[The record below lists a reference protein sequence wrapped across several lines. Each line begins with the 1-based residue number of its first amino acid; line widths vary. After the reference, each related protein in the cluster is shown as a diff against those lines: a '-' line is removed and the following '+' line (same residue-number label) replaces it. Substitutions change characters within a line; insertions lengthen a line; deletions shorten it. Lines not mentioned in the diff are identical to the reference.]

1 MRWGQEAVRVLSDT
15 EKVLHTQW
23 LLSVDSGQTLPRITY
38 YGDCGPVRPFQC
50 RVKPGSCLLSPPN
63 VAPSSRHTSLPAV
76 GTVGRNPGHCELGA
90 QTDEG
95 RKRKKIKSER
105 GKNSFQILI
114 NRGSVFGF
122 CLT

>member
-1 MRWGQEAVRVLSDT
+1 M
-15 EKVLHTQW
+15 
-23 LLSVDSGQTLPRITY
+23 
-38 YGDCGPVRPFQC
+38 C
-50 RVKPGSCLLSPPN
+50 
-63 VAPSSRHTSLPAV
+63 PSSRHTSLPAG

-95 RKRKKIKSER
+95 RKRKSEK

-114 NRGSVFGF
+114 YKGSVFGS